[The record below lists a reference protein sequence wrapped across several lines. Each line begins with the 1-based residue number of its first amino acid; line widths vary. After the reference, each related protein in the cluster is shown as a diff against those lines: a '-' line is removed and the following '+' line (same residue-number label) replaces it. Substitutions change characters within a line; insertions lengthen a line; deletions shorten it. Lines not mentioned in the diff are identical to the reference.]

1 MQQPKC
7 RYTRYGMAIVFLGV
21 PLVRLEGTR
30 LCNSPSADTQDMAK
44 SYIQFVATY
53 TDTSLLIKWSD
64 ARNCFFSYNYSLSHA
79 NNLMYLGL

>member
-1 MQQPKC
+1 
-7 RYTRYGMAIVFLGV
+7 MAIVFLGV

-64 ARNCFFSYNYSLSHA
+64 ARNCFLAIIILSPMQTTA
-79 NNLMYLGL
+79 NVLGIIIV